1 MHNYTPANQA
11 QLSSSD
17 SDLGSSSP
25 ALLGNKSGQ
34 PLAVMGG
41 KDGILRLLDLDRLDG
56 AARPAG
62 PRTGGAQQEISTPG
76 GAPLFTI
83 PAIWTDPR
91 GRINVFV
98 ATDGG
103 TADYVLG
110 RDRRLH
116 VAWSNGTAGTSP
128 IVAGGLLYVY
138 DEVDGALKVYRPSRG
153 SLLASLP
160 ARHGHWNSPIVVGG
174 RIILPEGDANSHGTR
189 GTLDIYHL
197 PGY

>member
-1 MHNYTPANQA
+1 MA
-11 QLSSSD
+11 
-17 SDLGSSSP
+17 
-25 ALLGNKSGQ
+25 
-34 PLAVMGG
+34 G

-56 AARPAG
+56 GPRPAG
-62 PRTGGAQQEISTPG
+62 PRTGGALQEIPTPG
-76 GAPLFTI
+76 SAPLFTI
-83 PAIWTDPR
+83 PAVWTDPR

-103 TADYVLG
+103 TGDYVLG

-116 VAWSNGTAGTSP
+116 IAWANGTAGTSP

-160 ARHGHWNSPIVVGG
+160 AAHGHWNSPVVIGG